1 MKHARGGRITLR
13 DEAKLDL
20 LVGKASLSEISRK
33 MRRDPKTVRKMLQ
46 ARKKRSRPQAKKAAP
61 RPLKQ
66 ETRRELA
73 AIEKLLKVKSA
84 AGPELAHGTYQK
96 LRAALK
102 AQGIVLSRN
111 QVRYRCKLL
120 GVVGRVRPKCPTT
133 DPAKLKRIR
142 AFARKWRPWAADP
155 ANVRKL
161 IVCDEWPGAT
171 HDASDRTQLTLPG
184 SKPVP
189 RRRRKRYADHS
200 VQAWVCFGW
209 NFRKIVFSDS
219 RTSRHNSRTYRED
232 CLKPVLRE
240 LKLGWFYQDGARCH
254 WGNTSKKTDPEG
266 PMELSNRQFLEQ
278 ERVNVI
284 EPPVDAPNLNPAENV
299 FSIANGLVS
308 ERRHEISSIDD
319 LKKVMGEVFRKLP
332 IKLLRSTLSNFH
344 CRLQQAAANPLA
356 AGSNR
361 QGGPKKKRVQL

>member
-1 MKHARGGRITLR
+1 MN
-13 DEAKLDL
+13 
-20 LVGKASLSEISRK
+20 
-33 MRRDPKTVRKMLQ
+33 
-46 ARKKRSRPQAKKAAP
+46 SRPRSAKKKSGVTALVVVLSLTTKHSSASVGSVEFLREDQKFTSPKLFLRAENETCARRSNYAA
-61 RPLKQ
+61 RRG
-66 ETRRELA
+66 ETG
-73 AIEKLLKVKSA
+73 S
-84 AGPELAHGTYQK
+84 AHGTYQK

-232 CLKPVLRE
+232 CLRPVLRE

-266 PMELSNRQFLEQ
+266 PMELSNR
-278 ERVNVI
+278 
-284 EPPVDAPNLNPAENV
+284 
-299 FSIANGLVS
+299 S
-308 ERRHEISSIDD
+308 
-319 LKKVMGEVFRKLP
+319 
-332 IKLLRSTLSNFH
+332 RS
-344 CRLQQAAANPLA
+344 A
-356 AGSNR
+356 
-361 QGGPKKKRVQL
+361 